1 MYSLA
6 VYMEDPCL
14 SLSLSLDG
22 LIRLHVTGY
31 IAWRTLPLSL
41 SLSLNGLIRLHVDY
55 EVMISAKRYELRH
68 VLAAHHGMDV
78 RDSLAYSRRCPA
90 L

>member
-22 LIRLHVTGY
+22 LIRLHV
-31 IAWRTLPLSL
+31 
-41 SLSLNGLIRLHVDY
+41 DY
-55 EVMISAKRYELRH
+55 EVMISAK
-68 VLAAHHGMDV
+68 
-78 RDSLAYSRRCPA
+78 
-90 L
+90 